1 MLCPEAVERL
11 PELLNGSLPSE
22 PRAEVEAHLADC
34 APCREEWE
42 ETRQGAAVF
51 SAHLPTDA
59 LVALA
64 WDRPL
69 PGLDPD
75 LARRHLDACA
85 DCREDL
91 ALARESRSR
100 ERAEE
105 RLAPRRVSWALP
117 ASLAAGLVAAALVA
131 GFALGSRRAQTHLA
145 QADAARRQAVETAAR
160 FGAETDHLRQ
170 VESELRARLARLA
183 APRINLPVLELLP
196 GSTLTRGASQPRAR
210 ARPRRRGHARRAGP
224 QRSHEPKRPHGRA
237 ARRTGAV
244 ALEGRRP
251 GAEHPRRLCARRAG
265 RSAPRGAADSVP
277 RSRTR
282 RADARQVALPGRR
295 TP

>member
-1 MLCPEAVERL
+1 VLCPEAVERL

-42 ETRQGAAVF
+42 ETRQGALVF

-64 WDRPL
+64 WERPL

-85 DCREDL
+85 DCREDW

-105 RLAPRRVSWALP
+105 RLAPRRVPWALP
-117 ASLAAGLVAAALVA
+117 ASLAAGLAAVALVV
-131 GFALGSRRAQTHLA
+131 GFALGSRRATHLA

-160 FGAETDHLRQ
+160 LGAETDRLRQ

-183 APRINLPVLELLP
+183 APRLNLPVLELLP
-196 GSTLTRGASQPRAR
+196 GSTLTRGASSREPELDLGAEDTF
-210 ARPRRRGHARRAGP
+210 AALVLSVPTDRRGLTAELRDARGRLLWKAAGL
-224 QRSHEPKRPHGRA
+224 EPSSLGGYALAVPADLLPEGRLTLSLFADHGGPALARLPFRV
-237 ARRTGAV
+237 RRT
-244 ALEGRRP
+244 R
-251 GAEHPRRLCARRAG
+251 
-265 RSAPRGAADSVP
+265 
-277 RSRTR
+277 
-282 RADARQVALPGRR
+282 
-295 TP
+295 